1 MSSHISKSVRSRWYV
16 PSIIALAMT
25 AFTIAALAIYAVPSA
40 HAAPPPGDCWGGALS
55 DDPLHCHVLE
65 EAQRDGIIEVE
76 AVYEGGGVLYVYL
89 AQSDR
94 VFMQSDRVFMQGV
107 EWTAV
112 RDEVYLYIK
121 EQAEKEA
128 NRTGK
133 YECVLDIG
141 GCSAGTLGNHGL
153 LHSYILPPLK
163 EHEDIMLR
171 QGGVDAVRSE
181 PGWAAFRQLWP
192 AASAGAAGTG
202 GAAGAGG
209 PAGSGGFDFSD
220 VDLVNLPE
228 IDCAHPHSRKGR
240 GVCTKRAFF
249 RALNIEQTSPLFGIA
264 GWNSIRGG
272 KTYIQLKAT
281 SYDDPRIQGAR
292 EELSWIYSKLN
303 DDNMALIPVKY
314 DYEELWRW
322 SMMLDRVASSGGNAV
337 GITGSWVGT
346 NLGPHMPG
354 DTVVYPLDD
363 LKEAPY
369 DYDLGASYK
378 DMASI
383 RETVLVEVLDARRA
397 VKALP
402 ELLRQLSIP
411 ADAVGV
417 ILQRNRTPPGTVSFG
432 SGVIL
437 GGPFKPADHPWE
449 RLADS
454 SDDAEWEEV
463 SNWMLAGASA
473 GLLLL
478 LATLG
483 SVIFIGV
490 RRLARRRT

>member
-16 PSIIALAMT
+16 PSIALAMT
-25 AFTIAALAIYAVPSA
+25 AFAIAALAIYAVPSV
-40 HAAPPPGDCWGGALS
+40 HATPPPGNCWGGALS
-55 DDPLHCHVLE
+55 DDPLHCRVLE

-76 AVYEGGGVLYVYL
+76 AIYEGGGVLYVYL

-94 VFMQSDRVFMQGV
+94 VFIQSGGWTGV
-107 EWTAV
+107 S
-112 RDEVYLYIK
+112 DDVYLYIK

-128 NRTGK
+128 NSTGK

-141 GCSAGTLGNHGL
+141 GCSQGTLGNHGL
-153 LHSYILPPLK
+153 PHSYILPPLK

-192 AASAGAAGTG
+192 AASAGAGGTG

-209 PAGSGGFDFSD
+209 PVGSGDFDFSD

-228 IDCAHPHSRKGR
+228 VDCAHPHSMKGA
-240 GVCTKRAFF
+240 GVCSKRLFF
-249 RALNIEQTSPLFGIA
+249 HALGIEQTSPLFGIA
-264 GWNSIRGG
+264 GWNSNPGG
-272 KTYIQLKAT
+272 KTYVQVKAT
-281 SYDDPRIQGAR
+281 SYDDPRIQGAK

-303 DDNMALIPVKY
+303 DDNLALIPVKY
-314 DYEELWRW
+314 DYEELWHW
-322 SMMLDRVASSGGNAV
+322 SMMLDRIASSGGNSV
-337 GITGSWVGT
+337 GIVGSWVGT
-346 NLGPHMPG
+346 NLGAYWPG

-369 DYDLGASYK
+369 DNDLGASYK
-378 DMASI
+378 DMASV
-383 RETVLVEVLDARRA
+383 RETVLVEVLDAQRA

-417 ILQRNRTPPGTVSFG
+417 IFQRNRTPRGTASLG
-432 SGVIL
+432 SGVVL
-437 GGPFKPADHPWE
+437 GGPFKPTDHPWQSD
-449 RLADS
+449 ADS
-454 SDDAEWEEV
+454 SDDEAWEEI
-463 SNWMLAGASA
+463 SNWTLAGAGA

-478 LATLG
+478 IATLG
-483 SVIFIGV
+483 SAIFIGV